1 MSEWVDCHECTVSGE
16 SVSLGIVFGTSA
28 HLADS
33 VAMPQT
39 VPGPLHYTTPR
50 CSALHCCALIPA
62 CFFFFFP
69 VAHLS
74 PAMFQRAGL
83 RGLEAG
89 SVPVARGRLLSP
101 SHGWPTECTLV
112 LTLALVVDAHTQMQK
127 HKCVVQTHTHTR
139 TLSYAHAH
147 TRS

>member
-1 MSEWVDCHECTVSGE
+1 MHCVWRVSQ
-16 SVSLGIVFGTSA
+16 SRHSLWHQCSPGRLRGYATDSA
-28 HLADS
+28 W
-33 VAMPQT
+33 P
-39 VPGPLHYTTPR
+39 
-50 CSALHCCALIPA
+50 SALHHTTLLCTALLRLNS
-62 CFFFFFP
+62 CVLFFFFFP

-101 SHGWPTECTLV
+101 SHCWPTECTLV